1 MSKASRPKIEMG
13 PDFIRL
19 VADGKEL
26 VRWHQREWKK
36 NPALV
41 YRIVEA
47 VTVAAFE
54 PELLEALLQKAHEST
69 DR

>member
-1 MSKASRPKIEMG
+1 MARKRPEIQIG
-13 PDFIRL
+13 PDFIRIMKGGEEI
-19 VADGKEL
+19 A
-26 VRWHQREWKK
+26 RWYQREWKK

-54 PELLEALLQKAHEST
+54 PELLETTLK
-69 DR
+69 R